1 MSAPRAATRRPRPP
15 LRSRGRCAC
24 RRTLPKVGAQRQR
37 RGAALITALLVAAL
51 AALMVSGMMWQ
62 QWSAI
67 SREQDAREA
76 LQARWLLR
84 GALDWSRLILR
95 EAGTTSQQVYLGQP
109 WSVPLAEA
117 SLGTFLA
124 AHGGGAGDLADTWL
138 EGRITDAQARFNLYN
153 LAPNGAPND
162 SAMRV
167 LQRLDI
173 QLGVEPSVGSAIAA
187 GIAAANSA
195 TSSRSGV
202 DAPLPLRRVLDL
214 ARLSP
219 QVAAA
224 LPRLAPYVT
233 LLPAATVVNANT
245 APAPVLAA
253 LLHISPDAAAQLVRA
268 RAQHYF
274 KSNADITKALSSET
288 VSNLDQ
294 IGFGSSFF
302 EAIARV
308 RIGHFEYAE
317 KALMQRVNN
326 TVQTLRV
333 ERAPPWLA
341 QPQR

>member
-1 MSAPRAATRRPRPP
+1 MSAAARAPRPARRG
-15 LRSRGRCAC
+15 LRQA
-24 RRTLPKVGAQRQR
+24 PGARSR

-95 EAGTTSQQVYLGQP
+95 EAGATSQQVYVGQP

-138 EGRITDAQARFNLYN
+138 EGRMIDVQGRFNLYN
-153 LAPNGAPND
+153 LAPNGAPSN
-162 SAMRV
+162 SAVQV
-167 LQRLDI
+167 LQRLDA
-173 QLGVEPSVGSAIAA
+173 QLGIASEVGNAIVSAV
-187 GIAAANSA
+187 AAANAAAAGNSA
-195 TSSRSGV
+195 
-202 DAPLPLRRVLDL
+202 DAPLPLRRVIDL

-245 APAPVLAA
+245 ASAPVLAA
-253 LLHISPDAAAQLVRA
+253 VLDISPDAAAQLVRA
-268 RAQHYF
+268 RVQHYF
-274 KSNADITKALSSET
+274 RSNADVTRALSSET

-294 IGFGSSFF
+294 IGFGSNYF

-317 KALMQRVNN
+317 QALMQRLNN

-333 ERAPPWLA
+333 ERVPPWLA